1 MQPPGPTPKSVYA
14 FLALGLVAAS
24 QSGNIIRIGDAHP
37 VAISFWRLVLA
48 AAILGPLAG
57 PRWRQLTRLTARE
70 RWLLLAAGAALA
82 LHFFTWIAAVQLTTV
97 ARAAII
103 FAVNPVITAI
113 AAHLIFREGFSLRLG
128 LSIGLGFAGVVVIGL
143 EGLGEGPGSL
153 AGDALA
159 LACSLLFTA
168 YFLLGKRLR
177 RVLDSRVYVPSLY
190 AVAAGFSLIVLVAE
204 GLPLAD
210 YTAQTW
216 VCFGLMALVPT
227 VLGHTSFN
235 HALNYIPAGKISAA
249 TLSEPALAG
258 LVAFFAWAEPIT
270 AQTLAGYGLIGASVA
285 VLVTEGWGQ
294 RPAVK

>member
-1 MQPPGPTPKSVYA
+1 MPKPTPKSVYA
-14 FLALGLVAAS
+14 FLALGLLAAS

-57 PRWRQLTRLTARE
+57 RRWRQLTRLTGRE

-103 FAVNPVITAI
+103 FAVNPVITGI

-143 EGLGEGPGSL
+143 EGLGEGPGSF

-159 LACSLLFTA
+159 LVCSLLFTA

-177 RVLDSRVYVPSLY
+177 RVLDSRIYVPSLY
-190 AVAAGFSLIVLVAE
+190 AVAAVFSLLVLL
-204 GLPLAD
+204 GMNLPLTD
-210 YTAQTW
+210 YTGRTW

-258 LVAFFAWAEPIT
+258 LVAWLAWAEPVT
-270 AQTLAGYGLIGASVA
+270 AQTIVGYGLIGGSVA
-285 VLVTEGWGQ
+285 VLVSSGWP
-294 RPAVK
+294 R